1 MKLSTRARYGLK
13 AMVDLAERYGGGMVS
28 TSALAALQGISDAY
42 LEQLIAAL
50 RRAGLVVSVRGA
62 QGGYALS
69 RPPAEINVGDVLR
82 ALEGSTAVMECVGTS
97 RVSCGN
103 ACSCSARPLWLKLQ
117 RRIDEVLDST
127 TLADMAEDYKQQRLH
142 IQTLENHTEVRG

>member
-28 TSALAALQGISDAY
+28 TSALA
-42 LEQLIAAL
+42 
-50 RRAGLVVSVRGA
+50 GLVVAVRGA

-97 RVSCGN
+97 RVSCDN

-117 RRIDEVLDST
+117 RRIDEVLDTT

>member
-1 MKLSTRARYGLK
+1 MRFDGHTVLYVEGR
-13 AMVDLAERYGGGMVS
+13 DEEAEAGGPLPV
-28 TSALAALQGISDAY
+28 
-42 LEQLIAAL
+42 
-50 RRAGLVVSVRGA
+50 
-62 QGGYALS
+62 
-69 RPPAEINVGDVLR
+69 INVGDVLR

-97 RVSCGN
+97 RVSCDN

-117 RRIDEVLDST
+117 RRIDEVLDTT